1 MLKIN
6 CIYGFL
12 KAEEKPFFSILSSNL
27 NFATQEHINILLCV
41 SDLMGHQLSESRRF
55 SISLLQSY
63 VPATCTLYSKLEDD
77 TTWEDT
83 LFLLQLPTIEFLEHT
98 ECKVKT
104 YFSMEPRIPS

>member
-6 CIYGFL
+6 RIYGFL
-12 KAEEKPFFSILSSNL
+12 KAEEKLFFSILSSNL

-41 SDLMGHQLSESRRF
+41 SDLMGHQLSDRF
-55 SISLLQSY
+55 STSLLQSY

-83 LFLLQLPTIEFLEHT
+83 LFLLQLPTIEFLEYT

-104 YFSMEPRIPS
+104 YCLMEPRIPS